1 MYAFKVRPNRGCTCI
16 VSIPKQWRYK
26 DVNPSLPP
34 RARSWSLSLLC
45 QINLDFNQGQGRFQ
59 LIQWCI
65 LVVKRITQSKQRIKQ
80 SKGSSIFS
88 SSHSSKIE
96 EVMEITFTTIFF
108 LITSFKIE
116 EVSKAKLTN
125 QNLHGSHNIQYPR
138 IKYFKRSIRKKK
150 EKNAH

>member
-1 MYAFKVRPNRGCTCI
+1 M
-16 VSIPKQWRYK
+16 
-26 DVNPSLPP
+26 
-34 RARSWSLSLLC
+34 
-45 QINLDFNQGQGRFQ
+45 NLDFNQGQGRFE

-80 SKGSSIFS
+80 SRGSSIFS

-125 QNLHGSHNIQYPR
+125 QNRHGSHNIQYPR
-138 IKYFKRSIRKKK
+138 IKSQREPSKETTPAKSKWKIPWKKIR
-150 EKNAH
+150 

>member
-1 MYAFKVRPNRGCTCI
+1 ML
-16 VSIPKQWRYK
+16 IPRY
-26 DVNPSLPP
+26 PP
-34 RARSWSLSLLC
+34 RARSWSLFLLC

-65 LVVKRITQSKQRIKQ
+65 LVVKRISQCKQEFKQ
-80 SKGSSIFS
+80 GTSKGSSIFS

-125 QNLHGSHNIQYPR
+125 QNRHGSHNIQYQVLQ
-138 IKYFKRSIRKKK
+138 KEHSK
-150 EKNAH
+150 EKGEKRPLSQNGKFHENKRTT